1 MEKFEGTI
9 AIVTGASGGI
19 GLGIA
24 KKLIQF
30 SRLEVIGFSR
40 REIKLPEPNFRN
52 HVTWVR
58 YTVYDILENKY
69 KISNFIQSW
78 IKCDVGNAE
87 DVENAFSE
95 ISLKFPDK
103 RISILI
109 NNAANAKLL
118 PLLDHEKIV
127 TKSCVQPESL
137 GEAADIYRGMMDT
150 NILGPT
156 LVTRAAMKYFD
167 HTKVFLNI

>member
-40 REIKLPEPNFRN
+40 REI
-52 HVTWVR
+52 TVR
-58 YTVYDILENKY
+58 YTVYAIFENEY